1 VVAFRRWMLRYKIT
15 PDEVRVMNRVQRF
28 FRYVWR
34 INAVLILI
42 AAGAITLVVGS
53 YLVQEFYTNKVQR
66 SRNNEE
72 AGVPVG
78 HSDEMAELSLTRA
91 AALEGTS
98 VMRAQLVR
106 NGEGAKFGS
115 SGDTTEIRNILFIE
129 PGDKSA
135 RWLLPDNDHVIDES
149 LDAERDTGKKQ
160 TVATAVL
167 VKPLAGGRGPDTGRL
182 LLFDLPGRRI
192 VEVANE
198 VQEIQVA
205 SFTGDELTILYK
217 RDRRLVLA
225 TFDPATFAKHREQPV
240 DVPQL
245 N

>member
-1 VVAFRRWMLRYKIT
+1 
-15 PDEVRVMNRVQRF
+15 MNRVQRF

-34 INAVLILI
+34 INAVLILV
-42 AAGAITLVVGS
+42 AAGTITLLVGW
-53 YLVQEFYTNKVQR
+53 YLVQEFSTRAQR
-66 SRNNEE
+66 SRDEE
-72 AGVPVG
+72 VGVPVEHANG
-78 HSDEMAELSLTRA
+78 KLQLSLTRA
-91 AALEGTS
+91 TTVEGTK

-129 PGDKSA
+129 PGETSA

-149 LDAERDTGKKQ
+149 LDAAEEKDTSARQ
-160 TVATAVL
+160 NIATAVL
-167 VKPLAGGRGPDTGRL
+167 VKPLADGREADTGRL
-182 LLFDLPGRRI
+182 LLFDLPGKKI
-192 VEVANE
+192 VEVANG

-205 SFTGDELTILYK
+205 SVTGNELTILYK

-225 TFDPATFAKHREQPV
+225 VFDRATFAKQREQQI

-245 N
+245 K